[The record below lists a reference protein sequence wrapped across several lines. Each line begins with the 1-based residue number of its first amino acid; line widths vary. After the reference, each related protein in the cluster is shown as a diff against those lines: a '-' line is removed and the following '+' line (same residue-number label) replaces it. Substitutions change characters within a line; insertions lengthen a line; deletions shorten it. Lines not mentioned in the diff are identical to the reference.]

1 MSTKKKLQAA
11 VSKYEKNIAPFLE
24 RNPFSKVKIVDDSI
38 CVTNPWNDDSLSFFL
53 ENWNEELMIPILNN
67 VILPPRFTAVY
78 HVNAK
83 TMEFIYT
90 LLSEDDVCTARKF
103 SFRLD
108 RRLYSCEFG
117 ESSGEVLALAAS
129 SLFIKQSKTEFR
141 NLNLLRDYLVS
152 KNNHQKGRKAGKSK
166 KAAPAKDTFANMKP
180 ISFFVRGFRRYDEGE
195 MINVSKHINFLTYY
209 YDRNC
214 PWIIVHTPQ
223 TESDTPKQLQFIET
237 AFPEKII
244 TKSYNPLLLD
254 LAVEARKVGPR
265 LQFIYYFQI
274 LEYAAFYYVE
284 DEVKRQ
290 LLTIINSP
298 DIHSNSDKYVSRILD
313 AISTS
318 TRIDEEHK
326 MPKVVKSACRPD
338 DIWKEVQQN
347 IPYFSKTQKFDGGF
361 VVEPLIAESTNF
373 ENFCAMW
380 HPKTVNTINSIRNA
394 LVHGREKKSGSVII
408 PTPLNDSLIQ
418 PWVSVIGRMAEQV
431 IIYGRPA

>member
-11 VSKYEKNIAPFLE
+11 VSKYEKKIAPFLE
-24 RNPFSKVKIVDDSI
+24 RNPFSKVKIEGDDI
-38 CVTNPWNDDSLSFFL
+38 FVTNPWNDDSLSLFL
-53 ENWNEELMIPILNN
+53 EHWNEELMIPILNR

-78 HVNAK
+78 HVDAK

-90 LLSEDDVCTARKF
+90 LLSEDDVCNNRRF

-108 RRLYSCEFG
+108 RRLYSCGFG
-117 ESSGEVLALAAS
+117 QSSGEVLALAACS
-129 SLFIKQSKTEFR
+129 VPLKQSKTEFR
-141 NLNLLRDYLVS
+141 NLNLLRDYLLS
-152 KNNHQKGRKAGKSK
+152 KSNNQKGRKAGKSK
-166 KAAPAKDTFANMKP
+166 KAAPIKDTFANMKP
-180 ISFFVRGFRRYDEGE
+180 VSFFVRGFRRYDEEE
-195 MINVSKHINFLTYY
+195 MINVSKHINFLTRY
-209 YDRNC
+209 YDRDC
-214 PWIIVHTPQ
+214 PWIIVHTTQ
-223 TESDTPKQLQFIET
+223 TESNIPKQLQFIET
-237 AFPEKII
+237 AFPEKIV
-244 TKSYNPLLLD
+244 TKSYNPFLLD
-254 LAVEARKVGPR
+254 LAIEARKVEPR

-318 TRIDEEHK
+318 AHIDEEHK
-326 MPKVVKSACRPD
+326 IPKVIKSACRPD

-347 IPYFSKTQKFDGGF
+347 IPYFSTTQRFDGGF
-361 VVEPLIAESTNF
+361 VVEPLIAQSTNF

-380 HPKTVNTINSIRNA
+380 HPKMVNTINSIRNA
-394 LVHGREKKSGSVII
+394 LVHGREKRSRSSIT
-408 PTPLNDSLIQ
+408 PTPLNDLLIQ

-431 IIYGRPA
+431 IIYGRPS